1 MRSLKSNQRVTG
13 PVHCQLKNDLN
24 FKINLLTLAIAR
36 AFQSHEAEITIVCFP
51 VVNYEIHTFVA
62 QSS

>member
-13 PVHCQLKNDLN
+13 PVHCQLNVN
-24 FKINLLTLAIAR
+24 FKINLLTLAIAG